1 MEDWKRLV
9 TPGHMWV
16 ARMNAFT
23 WIGVVVM
30 ALFGLSLV
38 RDVYSNSYGL
48 AQKLAQV
55 NTAPPSWW
63 EMFKTSPWQTIT
75 GHTAQLFQKQRP
87 PRPVLDYA
95 AASAISNPL
104 PPTPIPGNKLTGMAD
119 LQAYVE
125 DVTHDLNAT
134 GKLKDPCEPLTDLR
148 KPWVNASGTP
158 DTPLCLTST
167 TGDTIWMASIV
178 NTSSSPVFPMTT
190 PWLGVFHRVDGKWK
204 YFNVERLIGARLAA
218 IPAYPNVNFDM
229 IPYQVENDFPYLVVQ
244 SKARG

>member
-48 AQKLAQV
+48 AKKLADPFAV
-55 NTAPPSWW
+55 DISLWDRFLTHPIDTVTGGTA
-63 EMFKTSPWQTIT
+63 K
-75 GHTAQLFQKQRP
+75 LFSKQKP
-87 PRPVLDYA
+87 PRPVLNYA

-104 PPTPIPGNKLTGMAD
+104 PPTSIAGNKLTGMPD

-125 DVTHDLNAT
+125 DVTHALNAT

-167 TGDTIWMASIV
+167 TGDTMWMASIV
-178 NTSSSPVFPMTT
+178 NTSSSPVFPMAT

-218 IPAYPNVNFDM
+218 IPAYPTVNFDM
-229 IPYQVENDFPYLVVQ
+229 IPYQVANDFPYLVAQPKV
-244 SKARG
+244 KG